1 MKVKDIKKVKD
12 ENCKNALKDLSKDR
26 GKEFKPRKQESKR
39 RIVALEEIME
49 EELKKKR
56 LKELSDPAMENAWL
70 KKGIMVKI
78 LAKSLG
84 DRYYKKKGRVVD
96 VTDDFAALVQL
107 KDVGAKVRVDQ
118 DDLETVIPNVGR
130 MVVILWGKYD
140 GEEAELTRI
149 DTKNFKRN

>member
-1 MKVKDIKKVKD
+1 
-12 ENCKNALKDLSKDR
+12 
-26 GKEFKPRKQESKR
+26 
-39 RIVALEEIME
+39 ME

-70 KKGIMVKI
+70 KEGIMVKI

-149 DTKNFKRN
+149 DTKKFQAELKLSSGKLINLPYEQFSKLYVDKDEISVIPSEKNILTINIDD